1 MKATTFFVL
10 LIIFII
16 RVYCNSECPSTL
28 IPFYEQDACNK
39 SEPQCKSSFGEVGQC
54 VEESRSNEY
63 GRCCPDKTLPHVFQT
78 NTKCD
83 ESLPIDDDYD
93 YTFCKNGKIYTIGQN
108 HLKVPYGKN
117 KDCILNSDCPG
128 ENNYCVTVI
137 IIQSRKCFIIESPK
151 KKEDSNT
158 MMIIIIVAVVVILI
172 AVIVGL
178 VATFLICKKKKGKG
192 GQKSSAEN
200 TRDSQA
206 EQKNKGKASK
216 EKAKK
221 GKKGSNV

>member
-1 MKATTFFVL
+1 MYVIK
-10 LIIFII
+10 
-16 RVYCNSECPSTL
+16 E
-28 IPFYEQDACNK
+28 
-39 SEPQCKSSFGEVGQC
+39 SS
-54 VEESRSNEY
+54 SDKY
-63 GRCCPDKTLPHVFQT
+63 GRCCPDITLPHVFQT
-78 NTKCD
+78 NIKCD
-83 ESLPIDDDYD
+83 ESQQIRDYI
-93 YTFCKNGKIYTIGQN
+93 YAFCKNGKIYTIGQN
-108 HLKVPYGKN
+108 LLKVPYKN
-117 KDCILNSDCPG
+117 NENCTLNSDCLG
-128 ENNYCVTVI
+128 DNYCVSVVTWSAT
-137 IIQSRKCFIIESPK
+137 SRNARGTSPDKCFKIESQ
-151 KKEDSNT
+151 KEDDNT

-221 GKKGSNV
+221 GKKGSNVLKLIELW